1 MSKIQ
6 DNELSK
12 LFNIRRTL
20 FEMLIDRG
28 YVVDHKEVEE
38 TFPEWKEKFRNR
50 KDSMS
55 MYSTKENDLSSTIY
69 VEFMDEKKLNLESV
83 SDFSEKIK
91 SKNTTCGIMIN
102 WGQLTPMAKQKL
114 KDLNEIFHIEYFEE
128 DELVVNITKH
138 ELVPKHIL
146 LTDDEKKQLLKK

>member
-55 MYSTKENDLSSTIY
+55 IYSTKENDLSSTIY

>member
-1 MSKIQ
+1 MSI
-6 DNELSK
+6 
-12 LFNIRRTL
+12 
-20 FEMLIDRG
+20 
-28 YVVDHKEVEE
+28 
-38 TFPEWKEKFRNR
+38 
-50 KDSMS
+50 
-55 MYSTKENDLSSTIY
+55 YSTKENDLSSTIY

>member
-28 YVVDHKEVEE
+28 YVVDLKEVEE

-50 KDSMS
+50 KESM
-55 MYSTKENDLSSTIY
+55 TIFTRKQNDLSSTIY
-69 VEFMDEKKLNLESV
+69 VEFMDKPKLNLDSV
-83 SDFSEKIK
+83 SEFSGKIK
-91 SKNTTCGIMIN
+91 ESNSTCGIMIN
-102 WGQLTPMAKQKL
+102 SGLLTPMAKQKL